1 MRFPPTAQI
10 RFSPVVWV
18 TIEKV
23 TQQSLW
29 LLLFLILAPLLGP
42 KPYGLFAIVMVFV
55 AFFEIAIVGAAV
67 EALVTI
73 PDLDANHLRTVN
85 LGNTAVAILGGAV
98 IFGSANTLAEW
109 FGSTELGPMFR
120 MLAPL
125 PVISALTSTP
135 IAILTRQLRFNSL
148 ALRSIIGLA
157 VGGVFGVG
165 FAISGAGVQSL
176 VAQALAQRA
185 TELCMLWASAH
196 TRFGLGWSR
205 AHFKELRGYAANVL
219 VSRGMSWTAS
229 QVPRS
234 ILGWYLGPA
243 DLGLFV
249 LAVRLIDIVIQVVI
263 VPRSSVA
270 RVMLRHFSEDPV
282 AMTAGFNNVVRGTA
296 ILSFP
301 ICLGFASTMP
311 TLFAAFLDSRWQ
323 PGVVAAQMIELTVI
337 PLTFY
342 YCSTAVLLAGR
353 QLHLDSWSSVALTA
367 GLLLTVL
374 IVGPFGIKVV
384 SGALVLQAA
393 AFVPIPLIMLRR
405 ICGSVPF
412 IVVWR
417 QLPLLGAAA
426 VMGLAV
432 KMVAPFIDLK
442 IGHVATIPVLLA
454 IGVAI
459 YFPLAAFAAPN
470 DIRRLMQRVMS
481 MVHWAIGP
489 SV

>member
-1 MRFPPTAQI
+1 MRFPPTTQI
-10 RFSPVVWV
+10 KFSPVVWV

-29 LLLFLILAPLLGP
+29 LLLFFILAPLLGP

-55 AFFEIAIVGAAV
+55 AFFEMAIVGAAI

-85 LGNTAVAILGGAV
+85 LCNTVVAILGGAV
-98 IFGSANTLAEW
+98 IFGSANILAEW

-125 PVISALTSTP
+125 PLISALTSTP
-135 IAILTRQLRFNSL
+135 IALLSRQLRFDSL
-148 ALRSIIGLA
+148 ALRSIIGL
-157 VGGVFGVG
+157 VIGGVFGVG
-165 FAISGAGVQSL
+165 FAVSGAGVQSL
-176 VAQALAQRA
+176 VAQVLAQRA
-185 TELCMLWASAH
+185 TELVVLWASAH

-205 AHFKELRGYAANVL
+205 AHFNELRGYAANVL

-249 LAVRLIDIVIQVVI
+249 LAVRLIDIVIQVAI

-270 RVMLRHFSEDPV
+270 RVMLRLFSEDPA
-282 AMTAGFNNVVRGTA
+282 AMTAGFNKVVRETA

-301 ICLGFASTMP
+301 ICLGFVSTMP
-311 TLFAAFLDSRWQ
+311 TLFATFLDSRWQ
-323 PGVVAAQMIELTVI
+323 PGVVAAQMMGLTVI

-342 YCSTAVLLAGR
+342 YCSTAVLMAGR

-374 IVGPFGIKVV
+374 IVGPYGIKLV

-405 ICGSVPF
+405 VCGSVPF

-432 KMVAPFIDLK
+432 KIVAPFIDLK
-442 IGHVATIPVLLA
+442 IGHMATIPVLIA

-459 YFPLAAFAAPN
+459 YLPLAALAAP
-470 DIRRLMQRVMS
+470 DDTRRLMQRMVS

-489 SV
+489 GI